1 MWKIYQIRPWAEC
14 TGKCHSF
21 GILNPLIK
29 DMDRGFYKSKDTL
42 NAKKLEFAGVNIY
55 IMVKYIIAYLLIK
68 WNLKDPDN

>member
-1 MWKIYQIRPWAEC
+1 M
-14 TGKCHSF
+14 
-21 GILNPLIK
+21 
-29 DMDRGFYKSKDTL
+29 RGFYKSKDTL